1 MLKDYLAETYGYNE
15 PIFINEISLNNVTDN
30 ALRQSFKRMIKSGD
44 IMRFDTGI
52 YYLPKASRLLK
63 NSYLD
68 PLKVIVRKYVQNGSD
83 IFGYLSGAAFANQLG
98 LTTQI
103 PAVIEIVTNKEATKG
118 RTAIIGN
125 QKIRLKR
132 TALPITKEN
141 AALLQFLDMVSQ
153 LEKYSELS
161 LAESKQTL
169 LTYARTKKFSRSQL
183 AAVTPALTG
192 MTAKKLIDWGIIY
205 EFTSE

>member
-1 MLKDYLAETYGYNE
+1 MLKDYLTETYGYNE
-15 PIFINEISLNNVTDN
+15 PIFINEISLKNVTDN

-98 LTTQI
+98 LTTQL

-118 RTAIIGN
+118 RTATIGN

-132 TALPITKEN
+132 TVLPVTKEN

-169 LTYARTKKFSRSQL
+169 LAYARSKKFSRSQL
-183 AAVTPALTG
+183 GAVTPSLTG